1 MISNCDIVS
10 IGYTVAQ
17 QEIESP
23 KRTTS
28 MAWQLILYFPQ
39 PDFIELV
46 SESANSG
53 VLNLKSYDK
62 DTVFHLTLPR
72 ENIDVPGQAFYLK
85 VKTQPAPEQQRDI
98 ALQMVE
104 SLPTSR
110 MRVVVLVAE
119 TDDLAFCLA
128 GFLFP
133 IGEST
138 PIEAAIIPP
147 PTSKLFHSRSILETD
162 VLKNASVCIIGLGS
176 GGSQVAIELAKA
188 GVGRLVLVDYDRLEL
203 NNISRHACGLSDIGR
218 LKTNAM
224 KDLVLNK
231 NPEASI
237 ETFDVNIDDTTDVSY
252 SAMKERMKQC
262 DLIIASTDTIQSRY
276 NINTLSLELGVT
288 TIYGK
293 CSTRAAGG
301 EVLRVRPGSSAC
313 LSCVYGSMK
322 ITPDEAVSFERLRKV
337 TPAYVPDSDV
347 EAQIQV
353 GLSSDI
359 SPISNMIVKLSLVE
373 LCRGKP
379 SGISSLDE
387 ELQAE
392 FYRWANRREQEF
404 KTYPQGGFQ
413 RFDKPAILRWYP
425 VNFQPDPNCMA
436 CRTSTV
442 SGAGGTMAT
451 ASDTAFF
458 GTS

>member
-1 MISNCDIVS
+1 
-10 IGYTVAQ
+10 
-17 QEIESP
+17 
-23 KRTTS
+23 
-28 MAWQLILYFPQ
+28 MAEHPILYFPQ
-39 PDFIELV
+39 QNFFDLV
-46 SESANSG
+46 RECTNSG
-53 VLNLKSYDK
+53 VLKLESYDK
-62 DTVFHLTLPR
+62 NTVFHVAMPSTDTEVNVPR
-72 ENIDVPGQAFYLK
+72 QAFYLK
-85 VKTQPAPEQQRDI
+85 VTTQPEPQQQLDV

-104 SLPTSR
+104 SLPTS
-110 MRVVVLVAE
+110 MIRVVVLVAE
-119 TDDLAFCLA
+119 TDELAA
-128 GFLFP
+128 FLFP
-133 IGEST
+133 LGETTS
-138 PIEAAIIPP
+138 IKAAIIPP

-162 VLKNASVCIIGLGS
+162 ILKNASVCIIGLGS
-176 GGSQVAIELAKA
+176 GGSQVAVELAKA

-224 KDLVLNK
+224 KDLLLNK
-231 NPEASI
+231 NPEALI
-237 ETFDVNIDDTTDVSY
+237 ETFDLNVDDTTDGNY
-252 SAMKERMKQC
+252 PTLKERVGRC
-262 DLIIASTDTIQSRY
+262 HLIIACTDTVQSRY
-276 NINTLSLELGVT
+276 NINTLSLELRVT

-313 LSCVYGSMK
+313 LSCVYGKMK
-322 ITPDEAVSFERLRKV
+322 ITPDETASFERLRKM

-359 SPISNMIVKLSLVE
+359 APISNMIVKLSLVE

-387 ELQAE
+387 ELRAQ

-404 KTYPQGGFQ
+404 KTYPEGGFQ

-425 VNFQPDPNCMA
+425 ADIQPDPDCMT
-436 CRTSTV
+436 CTV
-442 SGAGGTMAT
+442 FGTGGTPDESTAA
-451 ASDTAFF
+451 ASDTSFF
-458 GTS
+458 GTP